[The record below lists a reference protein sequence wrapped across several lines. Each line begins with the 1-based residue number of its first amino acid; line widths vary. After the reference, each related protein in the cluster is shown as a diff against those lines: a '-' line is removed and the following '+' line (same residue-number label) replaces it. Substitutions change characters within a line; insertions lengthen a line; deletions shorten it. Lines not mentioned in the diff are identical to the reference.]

1 MTTRIYLEQGSAD
14 WLAHR
19 QQYRNAS
26 ETPAVME
33 ASPWMTPYQLWEL
46 RTGRRQQEVTYPMER
61 GLRLEAPARAAY
73 EALTGHVV
81 QPITLVEGDYSAS
94 LDGLTFDGSLLV
106 EIKSP
111 VRGASSTL
119 WEQVSQGEVPEH
131 YRVQVQHQLMVSGAG
146 QAELFVYDEDLG
158 KGIALPIYPDPQT
171 HEAIR
176 AAWDLFMPHIEA
188 DTPPELTERD
198 KLVRDDPAWL
208 AAAETFVQRKSALDA
223 AKSAADEARAVLLE
237 LADHPCVTGGRV
249 TVTRYFK
256 KGAVDYRKAATD
268 AGADLEA
275 YRQTGAMDV
284 RVTLGA

>member
-26 ETPAVME
+26 ETPAVMGV
-33 ASPWMTPYQLWEL
+33 SPWMSPYQLWEL

-61 GLRLEAPARAAY
+61 GLRLEQPARVAY

-106 EIKSP
+106 EIKCP
-111 VRGASSTL
+111 VRGAGSTL
-119 WEQVSQGEVPEH
+119 WEQISQGEVPEH
-131 YRVQVQHQLMVSGAG
+131 YRLQVQHQLMVSGAE
-146 QAELFVYDEDLG
+146 QAELFVYDEELG
-158 KGIALPIYPDPQT
+158 KGIVLPIPPDPAS

-198 KLVRDDPAWL
+198 RLVRDDPAWL
-208 AAAETFVQRKSALDA
+208 AAAETFARRKSALDA
-223 AKSAADEARAVLLE
+223 AKSAADEARAALLE
-237 LADHPCVTGGRV
+237 LADHPSVTGGGV
-249 TVTRYFK
+249 TVTRFVR
-256 KGAVDYRKAATD
+256 KGSVDYRKAAVDSGIDT
-268 AGADLEA
+268 EP
-275 YRQTGAMDV
+275 YRKPGGVDV
-284 RVTLGA
+284 RITVGS

>member
-26 ETPAVME
+26 ETPAVMG

-61 GLRLEAPARAAY
+61 GLRLERPARAAY
-73 EALTGHVV
+73 EALTGRVV

-94 LDGLTFDGSLLV
+94 LDGLTFDGSLLL

-111 VRGASSTL
+111 VRGAGSTL

-131 YRVQVQHQLMVSGAG
+131 YRLQVQHQLMVSGAE

-158 KGIALPIYPDPQT
+158 KGIALPIHPDPAS

-176 AAWDLFMPHIEA
+176 AAWDRFMPHIEE

-198 KLVRDDPAWL
+198 RLVRDDPAWL
-208 AAAETFVQRKSALDA
+208 AAAEAFAQRKSALDA
-223 AKSAADEARAVLLE
+223 AKAELDQARSALLE
-237 LADHPCVTGGRV
+237 LADHPGVTGGGV

-268 AGADLEA
+268 AGVDLEA
-275 YRQTGAMDV
+275 YRKAGTTDV
-284 RVTLGA
+284 RVTVVV